1 MNLPLHN
8 GFGKQI
14 TKPNH
19 NASKNF
25 YKTLYLLKYAKKMS
39 LFLVMLCVLMGFT
52 SLPTSECDIA
62 HEGTF
67 IYYFEGKE
75 VKVNIHK
82 DLHTEYHEGGKYI
95 IQSKLVWVNDCEFI
109 ATCIKN
115 TFPDPAYTLEDQM
128 YVKIEYVYDNEIYFT
143 STINRFEW
151 KGKMIKVK
159 QG

>member
-1 MNLPLHN
+1 MNLPVIPRFGIASSKRFPKAFRFSNHLKTVGLFSLMIY
-8 GFGKQI
+8 GF
-14 TKPNH
+14 
-19 NASKNF
+19 
-25 YKTLYLLKYAKKMS
+25 
-39 LFLVMLCVLMGFT
+39 MGFT
-52 SLPTSECDIA
+52 TLSTSECDIA

-128 YVKIEYVYDNEIYFT
+128 HVIIEHVYDNEIYFT
-143 STINRFEW
+143 STINRFQW
-151 KGKMIKVK
+151 TGKMTKVK

>member
-1 MNLPLHN
+1 MNLPEIPRL
-8 GFGKQI
+8 G
-14 TKPNH
+14 T
-19 NASKNF
+19 ATSKCF
-25 YKTLYLLKYAKKMS
+25 PKAFCFSKYVKTVGLFS
-39 LFLVMLCVLMGFT
+39 LMIYVFMGFT
-52 SLPTSECDIA
+52 TLSTSECDIA

-75 VKVNIHK
+75 VKVSIHK

-115 TFPDPAYTLEDQM
+115 TFPNPAYTLEDQM